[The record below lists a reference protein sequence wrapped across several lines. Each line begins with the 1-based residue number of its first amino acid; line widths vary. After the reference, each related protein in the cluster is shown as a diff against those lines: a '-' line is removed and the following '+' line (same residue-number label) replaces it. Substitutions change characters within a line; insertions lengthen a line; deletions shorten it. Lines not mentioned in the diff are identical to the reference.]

1 MSVIY
6 RQAICE
12 DLNEIY
18 KIELACFKQPWSL
31 ESLRGDI
38 CDNELSLYIVAEVDG
53 IAAGYCGIHV
63 IYNEGHILNVA
74 VHPEYRK
81 RGIGRGLLETVFM
94 QTRLPF
100 YTLEVRVSN
109 EDAIGLYTKL
119 GFVTLGRRPRYYGN
133 EDALIMWKGKNAP

>member
-12 DLNEIY
+12 DLNNIY

-31 ESLRGDI
+31 ESLRSDI
-38 CDNELSLYIVAEVDG
+38 CDNEFSYYIVAEVDG
-53 IAAGYCGIHV
+53 VAAGYCGIHI

-74 VHPEYRK
+74 VLPEYRK
-81 RGIGRGLLETVFM
+81 RGVGRGLLETIFM
-94 QTRLPF
+94 QTGLPY

-119 GFVTLGRRPRYYGN
+119 GFITLGKRPRYYGN